1 VNALLW
7 GRHDIIVPIVFW
19 VLQTLAFAVVLGVLM
34 DYHLARRAGVELG
47 AWAEIRGVKTLIG
60 WGGAVVGA
68 AITIVFTLAQS
79 TASVY
84 IQNMLNIKSGGAASP
99 GG

>member
-1 VNALLW
+1 MNALLW

-34 DYHLARRAGVELG
+34 DYHLARRAGVGLG